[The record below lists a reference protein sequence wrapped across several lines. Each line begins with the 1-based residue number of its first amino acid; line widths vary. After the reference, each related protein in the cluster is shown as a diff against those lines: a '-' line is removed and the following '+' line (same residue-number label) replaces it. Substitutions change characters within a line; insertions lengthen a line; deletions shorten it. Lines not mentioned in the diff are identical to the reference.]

1 MGWWGTGEKGEE
13 RIGDEP
19 ADAVTV
25 LLAKLPSLRTKKH
38 QPLPHL
44 QELLDC
50 LASALRSKGI
60 GHPDG
65 FHGLRARLSNGVEL
79 VSNSGCNEGRAVID
93 AVKDT
98 LVEIDQ
104 IYHEAF
110 ERSPTLREIVD
121 NFAFV
126 LGHVPSRY
134 LSGVEQLEITDIRLL
149 VA

>member
-1 MGWWGTGEKGEE
+1 MGWWGTGENES
-13 RIGDEP
+13 IGDEP

-25 LLAKLPSLRTKKH
+25 LLAKLASLRKKKQ
-38 QPLPHL
+38 QPPPDL

-50 LASALRSKGI
+50 LAAALRSTGI
-60 GHPDG
+60 AHPYD

-79 VSNSGCNEGRAVID
+79 VSNIDCNEGRAMID
-93 AVKDT
+93 ALRDA
-98 LVEIDQ
+98 LIEIDE

-126 LGHVPSRY
+126 LGYQPNRY
-134 LSGVEQLEITDIRLL
+134 LSGLEHLEIEDIF
-149 VA
+149 AD